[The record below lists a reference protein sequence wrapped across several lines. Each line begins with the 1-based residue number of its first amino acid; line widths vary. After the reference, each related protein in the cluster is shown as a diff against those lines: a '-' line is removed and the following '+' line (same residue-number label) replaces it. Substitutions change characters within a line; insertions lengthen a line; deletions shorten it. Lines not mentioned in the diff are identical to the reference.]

1 MRETENHLFGGWCS
15 KCLQHKNHLSI
26 KIELFKLL
34 FKKGKVILMAHKN
47 HDMAHTKQMCKYYIV
62 FTSEYNRTKIA
73 NDVMGMLY
81 GMLQSEIE
89 QLSPNN
95 IVEVIY
101 LDLEETLQIEQCNV
115 ED

>member
-1 MRETENHLFGGWCS
+1 
-15 KCLQHKNHLSI
+15 
-26 KIELFKLL
+26 
-34 FKKGKVILMAHKN
+34 
-47 HDMAHTKQMCKYYIV
+47 MCKYYIV

-101 LDLEETLQIEQCNV
+101 LDLEETL
-115 ED
+115 